1 MATQTHINVTIDFSR
16 WGAGNHD
23 LRIPVHQPVKA
34 LIVNLADTLKLDYQD
49 ISKCSIKVT
58 NKAILLS
65 DNDKLIDYP
74 IANGDILE
82 IL

>member
-1 MATQTHINVTIDFSR
+1 MAAQTHINVTIDFSR
-16 WGAGNHD
+16 FGAENRD

-65 DNDKLIDYP
+65 DNDKLTDYP